1 MLRGLTKYLKPKVLN
16 LNPRSIYNKKKEFV
30 TFVNEEQVD
39 LVCIS
44 ESWERE
50 NLTLDEVIKIPDYT
64 VISNVFQRNGQGGR
78 PAIVANNKKFTVEN
92 LTQNEIEIPWG
103 VEAVWAALSPKNVN
117 NGSKIQKIIVG
128 SIYCKPDSR
137 MKSCCSSVQF
147 VQFQV

>member
-1 MLRGLTKYLKPKVLN
+1 MKIAKYREERKSKKMSNLVVVKRSNKVFEALNLPKVLN

-103 VEAVWAALSPKNVN
+103 
-117 NGSKIQKIIVG
+117 
-128 SIYCKPDSR
+128 C
-137 MKSCCSSVQF
+137 
-147 VQFQV
+147 